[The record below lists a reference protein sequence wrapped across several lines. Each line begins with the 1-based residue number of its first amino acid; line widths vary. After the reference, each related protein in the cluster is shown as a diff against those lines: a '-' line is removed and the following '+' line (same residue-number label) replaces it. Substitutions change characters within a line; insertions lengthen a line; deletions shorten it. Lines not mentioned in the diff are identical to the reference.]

1 MAEAALELLIADLR
15 RRRSGAPHKIAER
28 VLSHALIVRES
39 SGPPPDGK
47 KSKARKSRKS
57 G

>member
-1 MAEAALELLIADLR
+1 MAEAAVELLIADLR
-15 RRRSGAPHKIAER
+15 VHRSGSTRKFAER

-39 SGPPPDGK
+39 AGPPPGMRKGK
-47 KSKARKSRKS
+47 PRKGESR

>member
-15 RRRSGAPHKIAER
+15 VRRSGATRKFAER

-39 SGPPPDGK
+39 AAPPPAQAAAPAKADG
-47 KSKARKSRKS
+47 
-57 G
+57 